1 MTAAEVL
8 ALARARGV
16 TILLDGDD
24 LDVIADRE
32 PDPNLLAAI
41 ADCKAEIRAKLRD
54 ERHRIVQWINA
65 NFASS
70 SPHFCRHCRRGPRLG
85 DAWVRLYSGD
95 GSGVVHNSCWPAW
108 QAAGEAQARLALGLD
123 P

>member
-24 LDVIADRE
+24 LDVV
-32 PDPNLLAAI
+32 AAWRGSRP
-41 ADCKAEIRAKLRD
+41 CSHEEIRVGLTVLRD